1 MQTVPVDLHPGKGST
16 YRVNRRHFLLG
27 SLAALTP
34 SPTRT
39 VVVMLDGFGLEYYT
53 ASEMPTLKRW
63 AAQGLFAKV
72 QSQLP
77 SVTNTNNAGICCG
90 VPASKHGISGNSYL
104 NLDTGR
110 EDFMQEA
117 SLLRAP
123 TLFQKAPTQ
132 KSALF
137 TSKRKTASLLNA
149 GASLVIAAESPTPAL
164 IQRYGPAPDIY
175 SAEINHWLF
184 DAVIDHLAHRPDLTL
199 FYIHTTDYPMHM
211 HPPNSPESLAHLK
224 ILDAKLAAA
233 AHVAPDAAFYLT
245 ADHGMNFKTRAWDL
259 DKACAHRDAPIK
271 LSISADRDKYPKQ
284 HLGLGGLAY
293 VYLNHLSDESRVAAV
308 IEKLPG
314 VERVLPRTEA
324 ARLFDLPPDR
334 IGDLVITADPATVF
348 GTRDS
353 ETETLASTY
362 RSHGSRYETH
372 VPLIIYNNEKGHHPA
387 MAYQRNLDLT
397 FGLF

>member
-1 MQTVPVDLHPGKGST
+1 MSPPRL
-16 YRVNRRHFLLG
+16 NRRHFLLS

-34 SPTRT
+34 PPQTART
-39 VVVMLDGFGLEYYT
+39 IVIMLDGFGLEYFA
-53 ASEMPTLKRW
+53 ASQMPTLQRW

-72 QSQLP
+72 QAQMP
-77 SVTNTNNAGICCG
+77 SVTNTNNTGICCG
-90 VPASKHGISGNSYL
+90 VPASQHGISGNSYL
-104 NLDTGR
+104 NAETGR
-110 EDFMQEA
+110 ENFMQDA
-117 SLLRAP
+117 ALLRAP

-132 KSALF
+132 TSALF
-137 TSKRKTASLLNA
+137 TSKKKTASLLNP
-149 GASLVIAAESPTPAL
+149 GASLVIAAESPTRAL
-164 IQRYGPAPDIY
+164 VQRYGPAPDIY

-184 DAVIDHLAHRPDLTL
+184 DAVIDHLIHRPDISLY
-199 FYIHTTDYPMHM
+199 YIHTTDYPMHM
-211 HPPNSPESLAHLK
+211 HPPNSPESRAHLK

-259 DKACAHRDAPIK
+259 DQACAHRDAPIK
-271 LSISADRDKYPKQ
+271 ISISADRDKYPKQ

-293 VYLNHLSDESRVAAV
+293 VYLNQLSDESRVAAV

-314 VERVLPRTEA
+314 VEHVLPRTEA

-334 IGDLVITADPATVF
+334 IGDLVVTADPITVF
-348 GTRDS
+348 GALES
-353 ETETLASTY
+353 ESRTLPPTY

-372 VPLIIYNNEKGHHPA
+372 VPLIIYNNEKGHRPA

-397 FGLF
+397 SALF